1 MTLFKSFCNIPVVAA
16 KNDVIVP
23 TKVITSK
30 ALGGYSNKGEHLAI
44 IKTPVVTIITAWI
57 RADTG
62 VGYSSSSYAS
72 PRLESKDFGVL
83 GNELVSLAKVGTDL
97 PLMK

>member
-44 IKTPVVTIITAWI
+44 IKTPVVTIITA
-57 RADTG
+57 
-62 VGYSSSSYAS
+62 
-72 PRLESKDFGVL
+72 
-83 GNELVSLAKVGTDL
+83 
-97 PLMK
+97 